1 VHIKAIAYHRY
12 GSPDDIE
19 VGEIDKP
26 AVGDDQVLVRVRAA
40 SVNPLDWH
48 AMRGLPY
55 IARMEFG
62 LRKPQSAVLGVDFAG
77 KVESVRAAWRPR

>member
-26 AVGDDQVLVRVRAA
+26 AVGTIRC
-40 SVNPLDWH
+40 S
-48 AMRGLPY
+48 
-55 IARMEFG
+55 
-62 LRKPQSAVLGVDFAG
+62 
-77 KVESVRAAWRPR
+77 